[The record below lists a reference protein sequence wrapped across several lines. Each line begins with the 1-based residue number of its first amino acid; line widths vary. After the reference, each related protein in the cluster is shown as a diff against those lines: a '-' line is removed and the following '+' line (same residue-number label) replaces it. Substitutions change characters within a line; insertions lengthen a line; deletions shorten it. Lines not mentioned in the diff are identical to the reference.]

1 MKKSSICVSKTSAI
15 YSLCVALYLC
25 VCMFLTSR
33 IGLSQQ
39 SESAADA
46 VRPRTNTLI
55 SDLPHATHISEI
67 LRVIND
73 PGANAIWFL
82 SVDPVHPSGPGRLE
96 RLQLSSNSQRS
107 LFNLPSLSPNVDKSQ
122 KTDVTENSGT
132 ASSSQPMNILPVH
145 DNKLIPQTVQSQLSQ
160 TLTPVIKAGDHVI
173 LEQHTAT
180 LDSQLAAIALGPARV
195 GAHFDV
201 RLTVGGRRLHATA
214 LSQGIA
220 ILDQQQELSG
230 FGVSQ

>member
-1 MKKSSICVSKTSAI
+1 MP
-15 YSLCVALYLC
+15 AL
-25 VCMFLTSR
+25 SR
-33 IGLSQQ
+33 NMD
-39 SESAADA
+39 E
-46 VRPRTNTLI
+46 
-55 SDLPHATHISEI
+55 
-67 LRVIND
+67 
-73 PGANAIWFL
+73 
-82 SVDPVHPSGPGRLE
+82 
-96 RLQLSSNSQRS
+96 
-107 LFNLPSLSPNVDKSQ
+107 SQ

-132 ASSSQPMNILPVH
+132 ASSGQPMNPLLIH
-145 DNKLIPQTVQSQLSQ
+145 DNKLIQQTVQLPLSQ

-173 LEQHTAT
+173 LEQHTAA

-201 RLTVGGRRLHATA
+201 RLTVGGKRLHAIA